1 MATFGYRVP
10 WRETMTVTGVGTLL
24 GAPFGGHAI
33 NLAAIT
39 AAMTAGPMAGP
50 ERSRR
55 WIATASA
62 SATYLL
68 LALASAALTA
78 LVAAAPGDVM
88 QAAAGLALLG
98 TLAASLA
105 GALADEDGR
114 EAAVVCFVVAASG
127 VSILGV
133 GAAFWA
139 LVAGL
144 VLRPLLRPVVSV
156 GRR

>member
-1 MATFGYRVP
+1 V
-10 WRETMTVTGVGTLL
+10 
-24 GAPFGGHAI
+24 
-33 NLAAIT
+33 
-39 AAMTAGPMAGP
+39 
-50 ERSRR
+50 
-55 WIATASA
+55 SA
-62 SATYLL
+62 SVTYLV
-68 LALASAALTA
+68 LALACGALTA

-114 EAAVVCFVVAASG
+114 EAAVVCFVIAASG
-127 VSILGV
+127 VTILSV

-144 VLRPLLRPVVSV
+144 VLRPLLRPVVSAA
-156 GRR
+156 RR